1 MEMVGGLEVAAAE
14 EGESVARASG
24 LSAHGEGGEAE
35 ALSAGVRGGGSRGAC
50 ECIRSSRTV
59 LRNAVVSLRSS
70 AARAGSKFSTFP
82 PNGGGEP

>member
-1 MEMVGGLEVAAAE
+1 MEMVGGLEVATEE

-35 ALSAGVRGGGSRGAC
+35 ALSAGGREGGAEVRVC
-50 ECIRSSRTV
+50 TCSSRTV